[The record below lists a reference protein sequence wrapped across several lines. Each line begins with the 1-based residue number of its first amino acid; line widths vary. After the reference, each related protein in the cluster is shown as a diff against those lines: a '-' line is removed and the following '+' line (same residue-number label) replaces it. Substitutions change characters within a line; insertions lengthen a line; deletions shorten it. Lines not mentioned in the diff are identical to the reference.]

1 MLAQTVESLVSPAFS
16 MPLVIAVALPMVGL
30 FFLAFATSK
39 WADRHSQWYRATVTH
54 LLLVQFLAAMLMT
67 LALAA
72 GLVTA
77 GSVTFWSGDGALPKG
92 LLSLSMRIDGTS
104 LLMLTL
110 VSFVGWVTGRFAFRY
125 LDGEPHQGR
134 YFRFVAWTI
143 GAVCVMSTSG
153 NLLMLSIA
161 WVATSLGLH
170 QLLIH
175 YHDRAPARR
184 AARLKFAISRIG
196 DASLFIGCALL
207 YRSFG
212 TLEISDLFAVVTTE
226 GGLLVTTALESGT
239 MTWVGI
245 MFVITAMTK
254 SAQLPF
260 HSWLPQTMET
270 PTPVSALM
278 HAGVVNAG
286 GYLLIRTSPIVSL
299 APGALH
305 FLAIMGAATA
315 VFASVV
321 MLTQTSVKKSLA
333 YSTVA
338 QMGFM
343 MLQCGLGAFSA
354 AMLHLL
360 AHSLYKANAFLR
372 TGSVLDDRKAT
383 AGAATRS
390 LFDPN
395 KSLFGAWGSL
405 LLGLAISVG
414 GYALALMTFGLTL
427 SEKPGGFLLG
437 YVLCLALSYWI
448 AKVIVNVGTVQS
460 FFVVSLSAV
469 GLGSVYVGSFKLVDW
484 MIADTTAMAPMVIT
498 AGWVMGL
505 IAFGFAVLFVL
516 PALIGRPPRWAAS
529 LYVHATHGFYVD
541 AIEARLLRRLLS
553 PLEEK
558 S

>member
-1 MLAQTVESLVSPAFS
+1 MSLAIT
-16 MPLVIAVALPMVGL
+16 IALPMAGL
-30 FFLAFATSK
+30 FLLACVGSN
-39 WADRHSQWYRATVTH
+39 WADRHSRWYRATVIH
-54 LLLVQFLAAMLMT
+54 LLLVQFLAASLMT
-67 LALAA
+67 IGLAF
-72 GLVTA
+72 GWVTP
-77 GSVTFWSGDGALPKG
+77 GSVSFWSADAFFPEG

-134 YFRFVAWTI
+134 YYRFVAWTI
-143 GAVCVMSTSG
+143 GAVCVMSAAG

-170 QLLIH
+170 QLLVH
-175 YHDRAPARR
+175 YRDRAPARR
-184 AARLKFAISRIG
+184 AASLKFAISRIG
-196 DASLFIGCALL
+196 DATLFIGCAVLFGN
-207 YRSFG
+207 FG
-212 TLEISDLFAVVTTE
+212 TLELSELFQIVSTE
-226 GGLLVTTALESGT
+226 GNLLTAAAVESGA
-239 MTWVGI
+239 MNWVGI
-245 MFVITAMTK
+245 LFVMTAMTK

-299 APGALH
+299 APGALQ

-315 VFASVV
+315 VFASLV

-372 TGSVLDDRKAT
+372 TGSVLSDRKAT
-383 AGAATRS
+383 TGAATRS
-390 LFDPN
+390 LFDPG
-395 KSLFGAWGSL
+395 KSVWGSWGSL
-405 LLGLAISVG
+405 ALGLAVSAS
-414 GYALALMTFGLTL
+414 GYALAITTFGLKL

-437 YVLCLALSYWI
+437 YILCLALSYWV
-448 AKVIVNVGTVQS
+448 AKVIVNVGTLRS
-460 FFVVSLSAV
+460 FAVVSVFAV
-469 GLGSVYVGSFKLVDW
+469 GLGFVYVGSFKLVDW
-484 MIADTTAMAPMVIT
+484 MIAGTIAMAPMVIT
-498 AGWVMGL
+498 ANWVMGL
-505 IAFGFAVLFVL
+505 IAVGFAILFIM
-516 PALIGRPPRWAAS
+516 PAILGRPPRWAAS
-529 LYVHATHGFYVD
+529 MYVHATHGFYVD
-541 AIEARLLRRLLS
+541 AIEARLLRRLL
-553 PLEEK
+553 PTLDRK
-558 S
+558 A